1 MSFLSLGLTCSQPW
15 RVGALVGRVVGLAVG
30 LAVVG
35 FAVGV
40 AVGAGDLQPE
50 VLMGR
55 LALHRLENQCTVAGL
70 PLQAFA
76 CFLSVPHSATWMVP
90 FFKQEA
96 FSMWFDAPFAVM
108 PRTHLPARRL
118 WHSVGWAEQPFSCI
132 MTLRQ
137 PLLPFLHEV
146 YELTCVVG
154 DADGAAHS
162 AAMQARE
169 WSTQYAMTP

>member
-1 MSFLSLGLTCSQPW
+1 MGL
-15 RVGALVGRVVGLAVG
+15 VVGLAVG

-40 AVGAGDLQPE
+40 AVGLAVVGLQPE

-76 CFLSVPHSATWMVP
+76 GFLSVPHSATWMVP

-96 FSMWFDAPFAVM
+96 FSV
-108 PRTHLPARRL
+108 
-118 WHSVGWAEQPFSCI
+118 
-132 MTLRQ
+132 
-137 PLLPFLHEV
+137 
-146 YELTCVVG
+146 
-154 DADGAAHS
+154 
-162 AAMQARE
+162 
-169 WSTQYAMTP
+169 